1 MKCSSK
7 KKLISWPKR
16 ELVNKMSGTTL
27 PKDTSE
33 EGVVEEGLMRLK
45 LPEEETD
52 ADSHKN
58 KSK

>member
-1 MKCSSK
+1 
-7 KKLISWPKR
+7 
-16 ELVNKMSGTTL
+16 MSGTTL